1 MAAQTRKPRK
11 RKQAIDRGG
20 AATPQGTYTAPA
32 LEKAFDII
40 EFLGHNSGGASLG
53 EIAIGLNRSIGE
65 IFRIIIVMERRGFL
79 QKSVETDR
87 YSVAYK
93 ILDLAYRVTPAQ
105 DLVRAATPVMQAL
118 AARISQSCH
127 LVVPNGDSGLVIARV
142 ENPGIRGFALRLG
155 AAVDMIRSC
164 SGHVILAFSDDSQ
177 RQRLIDQ
184 AARMNLSR
192 IELDKLKS
200 ELEEVR
206 RRGFD
211 RRPSPITHG
220 VTDISVPVF
229 GFHGNLMAALTVPFL
244 ELIDGSQA
252 VGIAEAARS
261 VAVAAQDISSALG
274 HHENR

>member
-1 MAAQTRKPRK
+1 MAARTRKPGSRK
-11 RKQAIDRGG
+11 PAIDRGG

-40 EFLGHNSGGASLG
+40 EFLGNNPGGASLN
-53 EIAIGLNRSIGE
+53 EIANGLNRSIGE

-79 QKSVETDR
+79 QKSIETDR

-105 DLVRAATPVMQAL
+105 DLVGAATPVMQAL
-118 AARISQSCH
+118 AARIGQSCH
-127 LVVPNGDSGLVIARV
+127 LVVPNGDAGLVIARV

-155 AAVDMIRSC
+155 APVDIIRSC

-177 RQRLIDQ
+177 RDRLINQ
-184 AARMNLSR
+184 AARRDPAR
-192 IELDKLKS
+192 IKLEELKS
-200 ELEEVR
+200 DLEVVR

-220 VTDISVPVF
+220 VTDISFPVF
-229 GFHGNLMAALTVPFL
+229 GFDGNLMAALTVPFL

-252 VGIAEAARS
+252 VGIAEAAKS
-261 VAVAAQDISSALG
+261 VAVAAHDISAALG
-274 HHENR
+274 HHERR